1 MQQILS
7 VSHELLPD
15 AQRQH
20 QQRLSTL
27 VTHYLTAKFQLLHC
41 LAQAEALKQCPA
53 STIQRP
59 ANSVSLVRL

>member
-1 MQQILS
+1 MQQLLG
-7 VSHELLPD
+7 VSDELLPD

-27 VTHYLTAKFQLLHC
+27 VTHYLAAKFQLLHG
-41 LAQAEALKQCPA
+41 LAQAKTLKQRTA
-53 STIQRP
+53 SALQRP